1 MQLSLYQTRTPP
13 VPSLSSQATPA
24 QEGGSRQGRREKG
37 VPHPLKRR
45 KMAPDRR
52 SQPRAPSANIGQTG
66 SGGAGV
72 EPTEVH
78 RAKSTLK
85 ENFSNYYLALGP
97 KSVISNTY
105 SRMMTAC
112 KRSPSCPRQESQD
125 STRGYYDW
133 NDCSTPSTVVL

>member
-1 MQLSLYQTRTPP
+1 M
-13 VPSLSSQATPA
+13 
-24 QEGGSRQGRREKG
+24 
-37 VPHPLKRR
+37 PHPLKRR

-72 EPTEVH
+72 EPTEVY

-97 KSVISNTY
+97 KPVISNTY
-105 SRMMTAC
+105 SRMMT
-112 KRSPSCPRQESQD
+112 QFV
-125 STRGYYDW
+125 RGHPHVPGKKVK
-133 NDCSTPSTVVL
+133 TAPGILLLE

>member
-1 MQLSLYQTRTPP
+1 M
-13 VPSLSSQATPA
+13 
-24 QEGGSRQGRREKG
+24 
-37 VPHPLKRR
+37 PHPLKRR

-66 SGGAGV
+66 SGGEEV

-97 KSVISNTY
+97 KPVISNTY
-105 SRMMTAC
+105 PSMAQFVSVQPKASGKQTKTA
-112 KRSPSCPRQESQD
+112 
-125 STRGYYDW
+125 
-133 NDCSTPSTVVL
+133 